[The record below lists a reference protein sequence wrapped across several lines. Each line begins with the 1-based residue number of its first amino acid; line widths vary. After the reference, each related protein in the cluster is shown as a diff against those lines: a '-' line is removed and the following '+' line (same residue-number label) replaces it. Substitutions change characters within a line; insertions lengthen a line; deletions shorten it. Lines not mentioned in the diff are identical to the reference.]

1 MSKTTKLVTKEE
13 LFTVPLPTGTDTY
26 TVISYKFIV
35 DTVKTKLE
43 ESNYNII
50 SENYR
55 ATSGLN
61 IARCTY
67 VIEHN
72 ENPGKYFT
80 FNWVNS
86 YDKSTRFSCAVGG
99 YLTENQSSIIGKEI
113 KPFIRKHT
121 GNADELAEA
130 TIINMINDIEEYALT
145 IIEDK
150 STMLATVIEQKEIA
164 HILGELYILHDMIT
178 IEQLSAIKRETIK
191 PTFLFMEPAENTLW
205 ELYRNILTVIKSSHP
220 KTWLNQ
226 QRFLHSHLIS
236 YAWSLV
242 VTETTTEEW
251 VAEMSYEEDLTIEE
265 ATIREEI
272 EEEADEFY
280 KRLEGSETE
289 GVKYDIVI
297 NDEEPVEV
305 ELDGAAAASF
315 LDILED
321 KMVKEEED
329 LFEPILPTA
338 APVMENEV
346 SDKKVIKAIKD
357 MLKNSLGY
365 KGEFSVIL
373 EDDTYAIT
381 MEDDEELFLAA
392 DSI

>member
-13 LFTVPLPTGTDTY
+13 LYAVPLPVGTDTY

-35 DTVKTKLE
+35 DTVKRKLE
-43 ESNYNII
+43 ENNYQIV
-50 SENYR
+50 SETYR
-55 ATSGLN
+55 ATSTLQ

-67 VIEHN
+67 VIEHKD
-72 ENPGKYFT
+72 NPGKHFT

-86 YDKSTRFSCAVGG
+86 YDKSTRFSCAIGG
-99 YLTENQSSIIGKEI
+99 YITENEASIIGKEI

-150 STMLATVIEQKEIA
+150 NAMLGTVIEQKEIA

-242 VTETTTEEW
+242 VTERATEEW
-251 VAEMSYEEDLTIEE
+251 VAEMPYEEDLTTEE

-272 EEEADEFY
+272 EEEADTFVE
-280 KRLEGSETE
+280 RLE
-289 GVKYDIVI
+289 
-297 NDEEPVEV
+297 
-305 ELDGAAAASF
+305 
-315 LDILED
+315 
-321 KMVKEEED
+321 KEMIED
-329 LFEPILPTA
+329 LKVWDKALPDNHIT
-338 APVMENEV
+338 
-346 SDKKVIKAIKD
+346 DKYVIDSIKQLLTD
-357 MLKNSLGY
+357 SLGY
-365 KGEFSVIL
+365 NGQFVVSLDE
-373 EDDTYAIT
+373 DTYTIEMANG
-381 MEDDEELFLAA
+381 EELFLGVE
-392 DSI
+392 SI

>member
-145 IIEDK
+145 IVEDK
-150 STMLATVIEQKEIA
+150 CMMSSVTVTKRDIA
-164 HILGELYILHDMIT
+164 HILGELFVQHDMVS
-178 IEQLSAIKRETIK
+178 IEQMSSIKKEVIK
-191 PTFLFMEPAENTLW
+191 PTYLFIDVPENTLW
-205 ELYRNILTVIKSSHP
+205 HLYCNILTVIKSSHP
-220 KTWLNQ
+220 KTWLGQ
-226 QRFLHSHLIS
+226 QRFIYGHLLNHVPTS
-236 YAWSLV
+236 ELL
-242 VTETTTEEW
+242 TEKETE
-251 VAEMSYEEDLTIEE
+251 S
-265 ATIREEI
+265 
-272 EEEADEFY
+272 EEADEFY

-381 MEDDEELFLAA
+381 MEDNEELLLAA

>member
-13 LFTVPLPTGTDTY
+13 LFAVPLPTGTDTY

-43 ESNYNII
+43 ESNYNIV
-50 SENYR
+50 SETYR

-99 YLTENQSSIIGKEI
+99 YLTENESSIIGKEI

-145 IIEDK
+145 IVEDK
-150 STMLATVIEQKEIA
+150 SLMSSVITTKRDIA
-164 HILGELYILHDMIT
+164 HILGELFVQHDMVS
-178 IEQLSAIKRETIK
+178 IEQMSSIKKEVIK
-191 PTFLFMEPAENTLW
+191 PTYLFADIVENTLW
-205 ELYRNILTVIKSSHP
+205 HLYCNILTVIKSSHP
-220 KTWLNQ
+220 KTWLAQ
-226 QRFLHSHLIS
+226 QRFVYGHLLNRAITVIDES
-236 YAWSLV
+236 
-242 VTETTTEEW
+242 
-251 VAEMSYEEDLTIEE
+251 AES
-265 ATIREEI
+265 
-272 EEEADEFY
+272 EEEADFY
-280 KRLEGSETE
+280 KRLEGTESE

-321 KMVKEEED
+321 EMVKVDADFIETTY
-329 LFEPILPTA
+329 PTTP
-338 APVMENEV
+338 PVMDNAV
-346 SDKKVIKAIKD
+346 SDKKVIKAIKE

-365 KGEFSVIL
+365 KGEFTVIL